1 MKPLDGHD
9 ELTATLRAL
18 RDEEAHIQPPACVRS
33 AVLAAWDSADR
44 GGLPRQS
51 GEVAKAGTWRVAA
64 LAAGVALAVALT
76 RLGGELQSAI
86 VPPQALAA
94 MVHLVGEPIADGEAV
109 RVVRMRMAPA
119 VLASLGIRSTAGEL
133 ADAVDVDVIVGE
145 DGVARAI
152 RLGM

>member
-1 MKPLDGHD
+1 M
-9 ELTATLRAL
+9 
-18 RDEEAHIQPPACVRS
+18 
-33 AVLAAWDSADR
+33 
-44 GGLPRQS
+44 
-51 GEVAKAGTWRVAA
+51 
-64 LAAGVALAVALT
+64 ALT